1 MNMNEFAADD
11 AEGAPANDAADDDE
25 DDDNGS
31 VVSVVNAADEMDLA
45 LGYIGFDNINVRD
58 RLRNEGLQDF
68 SDLNIR
74 DIAESFTKRTI
85 GDGRFLFGIWRT
97 RLLIGM
103 IHWVQDFSQVGE
115 TPSMNNYLG
124 HPGLFRDA
132 LSADLRKIEHDQ
144 SDTVS
149 KAADPGKF
157 KDERKWP
164 EWEPSFVNYLSTLHG
179 VSGVPLSYVV
189 RAKEIPDPRTNYQ
202 NFNERAIACAPLSG
216 PTYQA
221 NSRKVH
227 QLLKSFLQSE
237 TIIIIE
243 IKLLYCISTS
253 VLKLQLMPL
262 KPHPCVTPNHGK
274 YSCPGN

>member
-1 MNMNEFAADD
+1 MNEFAADD
-11 AEGAPANDAADDDE
+11 ADRASANGAEDDDE

-31 VVSVVNAADEMDLA
+31 VASVVNAADEMDLA
-45 LGYIGFDNINVRD
+45 LGYIGFDSIIVGD
-58 RLRNEGLQDF
+58 RLCNEGLQDF
-68 SDLNIR
+68 SDLKSLKEKDIR

-85 GDGRFLFGIWRT
+85 GDGRFLFGIRRT

-103 IHWVQDFSQVGE
+103 IHWVQDFARVGE
-115 TPSMNNYLG
+115 TPSMNNYFG

-132 LSADLRKIEHDQ
+132 LTVAYDRANVRKIEQDQ

-189 RAKEIPDPRTNYQ
+189 RIKDVPDPRTNYQ
-202 NFNERAIACAPLSG
+202 SFNERAIACTPLSG

-221 NSRKVH
+221 DSRKVH

-237 TIIIIE
+237 TAEQWI
-243 IKLLYCISTS
+243 
-253 VLKLQLMPL
+253 
-262 KPHPCVTPNHGK
+262 
-274 YSCPGN
+274 